1 MSVSFLHE
9 DKVIF
14 SKQEGFGVIPDVT
27 LTKKD
32 YDSPFG
38 VGAHYARYGDWRVP
52 RFSKHWVLLGSE
64 MLRDGKI
71 LSVLREIRPILLS
84 II

>member
-1 MSVSFLHE
+1 MLVME
-9 DKVIF
+9 T
-14 SKQEGFGVIPDVT
+14 GG
-27 LTKKD
+27 
-32 YDSPFG
+32 
-38 VGAHYARYGDWRVP
+38 WP
-52 RFSKHWVLLGSE
+52 RFSKHWALLGSE